1 MIKLNFMDQENKS
14 KEEQAASDLKDIY
27 QKFEN
32 EQPDQAERSDRDRYT
47 DDAAEQLK
55 GSDADADRNTGKDDL
70 PDPEDAA
77 EQLKG
82 SDADIDRPA

>member
-1 MIKLNFMDQENKS
+1 MDQENKIS
-14 KEEQAASDLKDIY
+14 EEQAASDLKDIY

-32 EQPDQAERSDRDRYT
+32 EQPDHAGVSDEGVT
-47 DDAAEQLK
+47 ADDAAEQLK
-55 GSDADADRNTGKDDL
+55 GSDADEDKNTGEDDL
-70 PDPEDAA
+70 PDAEESA